1 MDETI
6 NETKKIIKKFN
17 INCGAFIQSPFN
29 YFIKIILF
37 VREELPAVSL

>member
-17 INCGAFIQSPFN
+17 INCGAFIQSPFQ
-29 YFIKIILF
+29 LF
-37 VREELPAVSL
+37 Y